1 MPTYQYEAMNAKGEE
16 VKAEITALSN
26 EEAISKIRNLGYFP
40 TKIREKGA
48 RRRGQLEQK
57 SATATPKRPRGTGG
71 KVKTKVLAQF
81 TRQLSTLQDAGLPI
95 LRSLRILQQ
104 QQKPGTLKNV
114 CRAVADEVEGGATL
128 SEAMAKFP
136 KTFNKLYTSMV
147 AAGEAGGVL
156 DLILNR
162 LADFMEKA
170 QKLKRKVVGAMIYP
184 IAVLTI
190 AMGIVLGI
198 MVYVVPKFKNI
209 FADMGFNLPAVT
221 LTLLKISDWIA
232 VQYGWAYILGV
243 PFGLF
248 FLTRLIRLSETG
260 RFTLDSANKSIPVMG
275 ELISKTSI
283 ARFTRTLG
291 TLVAAGVPILEALSI
306 TRETAGN
313 EVYRRALGKVHDSI
327 RRGETFAEPLR
338 KARVCDSLVVN
349 MIDVGEETG
358 DLDKMLTKIADN
370 YDDEVDVVV
379 ASLVSLM
386 EPMLVVFLGV
396 ICGFIVI
403 ALFMPMVSM
412 IEGLSGSTS

>member
-1 MPTYQYEAMNAKGEE
+1 
-16 VKAEITALSN
+16 
-26 EEAISKIRNLGYFP
+26 
-40 TKIREKGA
+40 
-48 RRRGQLEQK
+48 
-57 SATATPKRPRGTGG
+57 
-71 KVKTKVLAQF
+71 
-81 TRQLSTLQDAGLPI
+81 
-95 LRSLRILQQ
+95 
-104 QQKPGTLKNV
+104 
-114 CRAVADEVEGGATL
+114 
-128 SEAMAKFP
+128 
-136 KTFNKLYTSMV
+136 MV
-147 AAGEAGGVL
+147 
-156 DLILNR
+156 
-162 LADFMEKA
+162 
-170 QKLKRKVVGAMIYP
+170 YP
-184 IAVLTI
+184 ICVLTI

-198 MVYVVPKFKNI
+198 MVYVVPKFKTI
-209 FADMGFNLPAVT
+209 FSDMDMTLPTVT
-221 LTLLKISDWIA
+221 QTLLKISDWIA

-260 RFTLDSANKSIPVMG
+260 RFTLDSVNKSIPVMG